1 MTHPN
6 ALQLRTMYDGVGQ
19 GDLDPLIASLADDV
33 SWIDSSLGPLAGEF
47 TGKDDVLG
55 FFGKMMGIYGDTFRL
70 EITAILAD
78 DDRGVVL
85 TSEAGTSSGGSLA
98 WTGVHLWTF
107 RDGRCTRFQSV
118 TDKAYNHFWAQRQAS
133 GGTLAEDSQY

>member
-1 MTHPN
+1 MPHAN
-6 ALQLRTMYDGVGQ
+6 AQQLRAMYNGVGQ

-33 SWIDSSLGPLAGEF
+33 LWIDSTLGPLAGEF
-47 TGKDDVLG
+47 TGKDGVLG

-85 TSEAGTSSGGSLA
+85 TSEAGTSSRGSLA
-98 WTGVHLWTF
+98 WSGVHLWTF
-107 RDGRCTRFQSV
+107 RDGRCTRFQ
-118 TDKAYNHFWAQRQAS
+118 TFMDETYNHFWAQRQVAL
-133 GGTLAEDSQY
+133 GTPGEDLGN